1 MPQPPRFPLIDGLE
15 FAAAGE
21 QLRGTWPVSEFPRLR
36 DALYDDQG
44 SIAYE
49 LRGVRD
55 LQGRPGLALR
65 VTGTMRI
72 ACRRC
77 LEAVV
82 VRLDEDTQLWLART
96 QAEIDAQPVA
106 AEGPDGIVAG
116 REMGVR
122 DLVEDELLLA
132 LPYAPRHEN
141 CPARG
146 DAAPGTQQSPFAGLR
161 SMLRGRH
168 RH

>member
-21 QLRGTWPVSEFPRLR
+21 QLRGTWPVKEFPRLR

-44 SIAYE
+44 FVSYE
-49 LRGVRD
+49 LRGVRE
-55 LQGRPGLALR
+55 LQGRPGLALQVTATLR
-65 VTGTMRI
+65 V

-77 LEAVV
+77 LEAVAV
-82 VRLDEDTQLWLART
+82 QLVEETQLWLART

-106 AEGPDGIVAG
+106 ADGPDGIVAV
-116 REMGVR
+116 RDMAVR

-146 DAAPGTQQSPFAGLR
+146 DAAPGARRSPFAGLR
-161 SMLRGRH
+161 SMLRGRQ